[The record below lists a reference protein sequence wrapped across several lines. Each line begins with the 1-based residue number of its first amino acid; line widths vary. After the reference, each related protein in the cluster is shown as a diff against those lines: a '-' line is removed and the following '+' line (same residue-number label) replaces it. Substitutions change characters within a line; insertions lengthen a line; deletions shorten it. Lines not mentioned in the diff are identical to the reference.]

1 MSAIAN
7 TPTPGMLSLE
17 QGVIDGTTE
26 EGQAKL
32 KELEEQAAKE
42 KADPEAQDGK
52 AMEERLEKIE
62 VADPD

>member
-1 MSAIAN
+1 
-7 TPTPGMLSLE
+7 MLSLE

-26 EGQAKL
+26 EGQNKL

-42 KADPEAQDGK
+42 KEEGQKAKDGK
-52 AMEERLEKIE
+52 QVGEIE

>member
-1 MSAIAN
+1 
-7 TPTPGMLSLE
+7 MLSLE